1 MSEDR
6 IIDPP
11 KGDAPVGDA
20 PVGDASGEDAPD
32 TSDGVRPASQPGRRK
47 PYTLR
52 DALRKARQQEADR
65 SDVIVDLRE
74 AELAR
79 LELLQ
84 DALSDVYD
92 EIDAETDLLECALTP
107 TTPPRL
113 WIDVLAHVAMG
124 RDKRTYRFVKDT
136 RYGRQV
142 ILESTSLEETTA
154 RVTDYVAHRLLER
167 ERALDSDGDRS
178 EPVSPEAPPDGPTQA
193 SRSADAPAAARR
205 GGSFLRAV
213 SIFLLGAIIGA
224 AALFAA
230 GVIATTP

>member
-6 IIDPP
+6 IV
-11 KGDAPVGDA
+11 DAPA
-20 PVGDASGEDAPD
+20 EDEPD
-32 TSDGVRPASQPGRRK
+32 TSDAVRAATQPRGPK

-52 DALRKARQQEADR
+52 DALRKARQQEVDR

-113 WIDVLAHVAMG
+113 WIDVLAHVVMG

-142 ILESTSLEETTA
+142 ILESTSLEETAA

-167 ERALDSDGDRS
+167 ERALETDSDRQQAG
-178 EPVSPEAPPDGPTQA
+178 SPEAEPDTIA
-193 SRSADAPAAARR
+193 EAEAPVAERRR
-205 GGSFLRAV
+205 GGFWRAFLV
-213 SIFLLGAIIGA
+213 FLFGVLVGA

-230 GVIATTP
+230 GIIVTLP